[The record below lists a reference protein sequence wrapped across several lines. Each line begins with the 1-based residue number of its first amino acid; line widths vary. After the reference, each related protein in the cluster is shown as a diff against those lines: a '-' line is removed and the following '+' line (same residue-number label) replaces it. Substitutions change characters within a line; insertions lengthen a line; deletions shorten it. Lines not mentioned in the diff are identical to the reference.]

1 MDAGPLEPGKH
12 DVGGWV
18 RISLEGAV
26 RSRNLGHDSCC
37 AAPARGALLAL
48 GLLLIA
54 PAPGW
59 TQDADRTIPC
69 VDGMA
74 GGYTCDRV
82 DLLGRLSREELGAAD
97 TVKLND
103 VWGWTDPQNGREYAL
118 VGRMDGTTFV
128 DVTDPYDPH
137 YLGSL
142 TGTAG
147 SRITIWRDM
156 KVFRDHAFIVAGG
169 TEGHGMQVF
178 DLTQLR
184 DVTDPRDF
192 APAAVYTGIESA
204 INVAINT
211 ETGFAYLTGSTG
223 GETCGGGLHMVDIR
237 SPLDPVFV
245 GCFADPETG
254 RRGTGTS
261 HDTQCVVYR
270 GPDPDYQGREICV
283 SSNETAMSVA
293 DVTDKRN
300 PVAVADA
307 SYPAVAYAH
316 QGWLTEDHR
325 YFYSTDELDELTGW
339 VDGTRTLIWDLEVLD
354 DPFVVKEYIG
364 PTMATDHNLYVRGD
378 RLYLSV
384 NLDGL
389 RVLDISDPENPV
401 EFGHFD
407 TTPGSDSEG
416 GGGTWSVFPFF
427 GSGNVLVSSREEG
440 LFVVRPR
447 AGR

>member
-1 MDAGPLEPGKH
+1 
-12 DVGGWV
+12 
-18 RISLEGAV
+18 
-26 RSRNLGHDSCC
+26 
-37 AAPARGALLAL
+37 
-48 GLLLIA
+48 
-54 PAPGW
+54 
-59 TQDADRTIPC
+59 
-69 VDGMA
+69 
-74 GGYTCDRV
+74 
-82 DLLGRLSREELGAAD
+82 
-97 TVKLND
+97 
-103 VWGWTDPQNGREYAL
+103 
-118 VGRMDGTTFV
+118 MDGTAFV
-128 DVTDPYDPH
+128 DVTDPYDPR

-270 GPDPDYQGREICV
+270 GPDPDYKGREICV

-339 VDGTRTLIWDLEVLD
+339 VDATRTLIWDLEDLD
-354 DPFVVKEYIG
+354 DPILVKEYMG
-364 PTMATDHNLYVRGD
+364 PTRATDHNLYVRGD

-389 RVLDISDPENPV
+389 RVVDISDPENPV